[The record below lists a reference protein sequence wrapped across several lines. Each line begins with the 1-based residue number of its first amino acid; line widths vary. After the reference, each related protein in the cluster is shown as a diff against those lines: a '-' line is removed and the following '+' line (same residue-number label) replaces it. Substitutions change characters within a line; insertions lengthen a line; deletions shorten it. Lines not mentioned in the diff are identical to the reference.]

1 MNEVLS
7 CDFDDIDWQYS
18 RLLLKLEEALLFNWK
33 FWMELPSLYSTCDI
47 SHHRNY
53 YPYRP
58 FNTFCPSN
66 SPDHRWKL
74 CHLPDDYGH
83 NNTLQMT
90 YLFPPPHYI
99 ESERGEKNS
108 LVFTAIAWLS
118 LLHGNFPYF
127 GIFVTTG
134 QDYPYSY
141 DGLFPGTSV
150 SMAMVMES
158 LPCSKLGSN
167 LWHHTYIKS
176 PFA

>member
-1 MNEVLS
+1 M
-7 CDFDDIDWQYS
+7 
-18 RLLLKLEEALLFNWK
+18 FNWK
-33 FWMELPSLYSTCDI
+33 FWMEMPSLYSTCDI